1 MEIPED
7 DATLHVLV
15 IGSIHNRS
23 KNNKNMK
30 FCIIIC
36 GLLYFVQ
43 GMEIPEDLREE
54 ERRAFALCD
63 SDRMMGLTWKEV
75 EKCEARYADLLAEQ
89 DIPILSKE
97 DFDAAD
103 LNEDGTL
110 MFEEWEEWVQ
120 EQQEE
125 QDEEQEDEEDEDESD
140 EEDEDEED
148 EEDEDE
154 SEEEEAAST
163 EDTSEEV

>member
-30 FCIIIC
+30 CGIIIC

-54 ERRAFALCD
+54 ERRAFEMCD
-63 SDRMMGLTWKEV
+63 SDRMTGLTWKEV
-75 EKCEARYADLLAEQ
+75 EKCEERFADLLAEQ
-89 DIPILSKE
+89 DIPIPSKE

-103 LNEDGTL
+103 LNGDGTL

-125 QDEEQEDEEDEDESD
+125 QDEEHEDEEDEDEVD
-140 EEDEDEED
+140 EEEED
-148 EEDEDE
+148 EEEED
-154 SEEEEAAST
+154 EEEAAST

>member
-15 IGSIHNRS
+15 IGSIHSRS

-30 FCIIIC
+30 CCIIIC

-54 ERRAFALCD
+54 ERRAFRMCD

-75 EKCEARYADLLAEQ
+75 EKCEERFSDLLAEQ
-89 DIPILSKE
+89 DIPIPSKE

-103 LNEDGTL
+103 LNGDGTL

-120 EQQEE
+120 KQQDE
-125 QDEEQEDEEDEDESD
+125 QDEEHEDEEDEDEVDESD
-140 EEDEDEED
+140 EDELDEED
-148 EEDEDE
+148 EEE
-154 SEEEEAAST
+154 SAST
-163 EDTSEEV
+163 EDTSEEVQSG

>member
-1 MEIPED
+1 MGSI
-7 DATLHVLV
+7 V

-30 FCIIIC
+30 FCVIIC

-89 DIPILSKE
+89 DIPIPSKE

-103 LNEDGTL
+103 LNGDGTL

-125 QDEEQEDEEDEDESD
+125 QDEEHEDEEDEDEAD
-140 EEDEDEED
+140 EEEED
-148 EEDEDE
+148 EEEED
-154 SEEEEAAST
+154 EEEAAST
-163 EDTSEEV
+163 EDTS